1 MLDDVSDEELMAIA
15 VLPKLIHQESGG
27 RAGISGP
34 QTKYGQAQGL
44 TQMLPATAKAM
55 AEAEGL
61 EWRPEL
67 MTGKSP
73 EAVAYQQQLGKAYLT
88 EGIRKTGD
96 VRGGLS
102 YYHGGP
108 DKEQWGPKTHAY
120 VAAIT
125 GTEAPEA
132 APSGTDLS
140 DEELMRI
147 ASGQAAPAEQAA
159 PPAAQAPPGAPPPS
173 KSPAPVDK
181 RPTSQALGMAEGLTQ
196 PAANIGSAI
205 GMIPG
210 AKVTDD
216 IVLQEAAA
224 YAGRPGKQP
233 SEAELAEY
241 LNRPG
246 SESVGLQ
253 TGAKALLD
261 YFRGEEKKTRPG
273 EFGRFSGSMLSTGFV
288 PGGPL
293 VGGALSGALNTQERT
308 PGGVLKD
315 VALSAVGGKLLSSAA
330 RGYAGAIGGVR
341 DAGVRALADAGVN
354 LTPGQLFGSTGL
366 PGRTIK
372 LAEDIGAKL
381 PFVGDVI
388 RNAQT
393 NTIKEFNVGTINDA
407 LQHIGVKLDEGLK
420 PGREMIDQ
428 ASTAVSDKYAELLP
442 QMTGVKDAVFKQG
455 IAAARDMGAT
465 MTAGTSARDLNRLIN
480 NVVLRNFKDAAGNP
494 VPISGKAVGFM
505 DGKALKSVESELT
518 KKINNLYRGVSS
530 AADRELAE
538 GLKAVRTTFR
548 EMLERANPD
557 QAPALQ
563 GANKASAKLD
573 PVLRASGS
581 TTSAGGVFTP
591 TKYAATV
598 SNAVGGPKGMAGTG
612 KFSNVRLAQAAQDVL
627 PKGMPKGASIPQD
640 VISAL
645 LAGAGTVGGAL
656 THNPIAG
663 ALGLVAL
670 VPAAAGALAAPAY
683 SKLGRKVLTTLA
695 VRRPQI
701 MRDVGARVAQV
712 APTAARFG
720 RTIAPYVYPDRK
732 KQVGP

>member
-1 MLDDVSDEELMAIA
+1 MEDDIPDEELLAIA
-15 VLPKLIHQESGG
+15 MLPKLIRQESGG
-27 RAGISGP
+27 RVGISGP
-34 QTKYGQAQGL
+34 QTKYGRAQGL

-67 MTGKSP
+67 MTGTSP
-73 EAVAYQQQLGKAYLT
+73 EAAEYQQQLGKAYLT
-88 EGIRKTGD
+88 EGIRETGD
-96 VRGGLS
+96 VRGGLM

-108 DKEQWGPKTHAY
+108 DRKQWRSKTQAY
-120 VAAIT
+120 ADAIT
-125 GTEAPEA
+125 GA
-132 APSGTDLS
+132 APAEEDDLS
-140 DEELMRI
+140 DEELLLI
-147 ASGQAAPAEQAA
+147 ASGQVAPPEEQA
-159 PPAAQAPPGAPPPS
+159 PPTTQAPPGAPPP
-173 KSPAPVDK
+173 KAPVDK

-253 TGAKALLD
+253 TGVKALLD

-273 EFGRFSGSMLSTGFV
+273 ELGRFGGSMLSTGFV

-308 PGGVLKD
+308 PGGVLRD
-315 VALSAVGGKLLSSAA
+315 VALSSVGGKLASSAV
-330 RGYAGAIGGVR
+330 RGAAGAIGGVR

-354 LTPGQLFGSTGL
+354 LTPGQLFSSTGL

-372 LAEDIGAKL
+372 LAEDIGARV

-420 PGREMIDQ
+420 VGPEMID
-428 ASTAVSDKYAELLP
+428 AAKEAVGNKYNELLP
-442 QMTGVKDAVFKQG
+442 QMTGLKDAAFSQG
-455 IAAARDMGAT
+455 IKAARALGET
-465 MTAGTSARDLNRLIN
+465 MTSGTASRDFNRLIN
-480 NVVLRNFKDAAGNP
+480 NIVLRNFKDAAGNP

-518 KKINNLYRGVSS
+518 SKIGKLYTG
-530 AADRELAE
+530 AATASERELAE
-538 GLKAVRTTFR
+538 GLTAVRKTFR
-548 EMLERANPD
+548 EMLERVNPD

-563 GANKASAKLD
+563 GANKASAKLQ
-573 PVLRASGS
+573 PILRASGS

-591 TKYAATV
+591 TKYAQTV
-598 SNAVGGPKGMAGTG
+598 SQAVGGPKNMAGTS
-612 KFSNVRLAQAAQDVL
+612 KLSNVRLAKAAQDVL
-627 PKGMPKGASIPQD
+627 PRGMPKGASIPQD
-640 VISAL
+640 IMSAL
-645 LAGAGTVGGAL
+645 IAGAGTVGGAL
-656 THNPIAG
+656 THSPIIG
-663 ALGLVAL
+663 ALGLAAL
-670 VPAAAGALAAPAY
+670 APAAAGALAAPAY
-683 SKLGRKVLTTLA
+683 SKLGRKALTTLA
-695 VRRPQI
+695 VKRPQF
-701 MRDVGARVAQV
+701 MRDVGAGVARG
-712 APTAARFG
+712 APTAARIG
-720 RTIAPYVYPDRK
+720 RTAAPPLYADRK